1 MKAEEFIFFQKVN
14 PIVSTTG
21 FLLGENMEKS
31 KMSLAKKM
39 AIALIL
45 GVVVGIG
52 AIVLR
57 VNLTE
62 GGNEQTWNVI
72 NNLLFADITA
82 EGNEKAIGLFYIIGQ
97 LFVKAMQVIIIPMVF
112 TSIVMAMVRI
122 SDAKKLGRIASKT
135 VGYFLLTT
143 IIAIV
148 LASICGMLAYN
159 GGLFKMED
167 TGLGAA
173 NGQSASNPL
182 LIILNAVPSNFIS
195 ALSNNGGVLAI
206 VVCAIAVG
214 LGINANK
221 EKFKQVSK
229 LCQEIS
235 DLVTIILGWIVNT
248 CAPVAIFCLLTRTC
262 AAYGISY
269 LKPALSYVV
278 LTTVLLLV
286 FLFIFYPLFVSTT
299 TKLNPIQFAKKMA
312 KVALFGFS
320 TSSSAATLP
329 MNLETTKDELGVS
342 DEIAS
347 FVLPLGMTIN
357 MDGTALMQVIA
368 SIFIAGVAGYSV
380 NMPQILLIGILAV
393 IASIGTPAAPGAG
406 AVILFTI
413 LSGVGFTNE
422 IALSVYALIL
432 AINRPIEM
440 LVTALNVTGDTACAM
455 AVAKS
460 ENALNEKIFNAES
473 K

>member
-1 MKAEEFIFFQKVN
+1 MK
-14 PIVSTTG
+14 
-21 FLLGENMEKS
+21 
-31 KMSLAKKM
+31 KMSLAKRM
-39 AIALIL
+39 AIALVL
-45 GVVVGIG
+45 GIAAGVGVI
-52 AIVLR
+52 ALR
-57 VNLTE
+57 VNLIN
-62 GGNEQTWNVI
+62 GGNAATWTTI

-82 EGNEKAIGLFYIIGQ
+82 AGNEQALGLFYLIGQ
-97 LFVKAMQVIIIPMVF
+97 LFVRAMQVVIVPMVF
-112 TSIVMAMVRI
+112 TSIVMAMIRI

-135 VGYFLLTT
+135 ILFFLATT
-143 IIAIV
+143 VIAII
-148 LASICGMLAYN
+148 LAAICGMTAYN
-159 GGLFKMED
+159 AGAFKMVE
-167 TGLGAA
+167 TGL
-173 NGQSASNPL
+173 
-182 LIILNAVPSNFIS
+182 
-195 ALSNNGGVLAI
+195 NNGGVLAI
-206 VVCAIAVG
+206 VVSAIAVG
-214 LGINANK
+214 LGINAAAD
-221 EKFKQVSK
+221 KFEFLPK

-235 DLVTIILGWIVNT
+235 DLVTIILSWIVDT

-269 LKPALSYVV
+269 LKPALSYIL
-278 LTTVLLLV
+278 LTTALLLV
-286 FLFIFYPLFVSTT
+286 FLFIFYPLFVSFTA
-299 TKLNPIQFAKKMA
+299 KMNPVQFAKKIA

-329 MNLETTKDELGVS
+329 LNMETTKEELGVS

-380 NMPQILLIGILAV
+380 SFPQIVVIGLLDI

-422 IALSVYALIL
+422 VALSVYALIL

-440 LVTALNVTGDTACAM
+440 LVTALNVTGDSACAC

-460 ENALNEKIFNAES
+460 ENALDEAKFNASS

>member
-1 MKAEEFIFFQKVN
+1 
-14 PIVSTTG
+14 
-21 FLLGENMEKS
+21 MEKS

-39 AIALIL
+39 AIALVL
-45 GVVVGIG
+45 GIVVGIG

-72 NNLLFADITA
+72 NNLLFADISA

-112 TSIVMAMVRI
+112 TSIVLAMIRI

-167 TGLGAA
+167 TGLAA
-173 NGQSASNPL
+173 ASGQSASNPL
-182 LIILNAVPSNFIS
+182 LIILNAVPSNFVS
-195 ALSNNGGVLAI
+195 ALSNNSGVLAI
-206 VVCAIAVG
+206 VVCAVAVG

-221 EKFKQVSK
+221 EKFKHISK

-278 LTTVLLLV
+278 LTTVLLLF
-286 FLFIFYPLFVSTT
+286 FLFVFYPLLVSTT
-299 TKLNPIQFAKKMA
+299 TKLSPIQFAKKMA

-380 NMPQILLIGILAV
+380 SMSQILLIGILAV

-460 ENALNEKIFNAES
+460 ENALDEKVFNS
-473 K
+473 KSK

>member
-1 MKAEEFIFFQKVN
+1 MK
-14 PIVSTTG
+14 
-21 FLLGENMEKS
+21 KS

-39 AIALIL
+39 AIALVL

-52 AIVLR
+52 MIVLR
-57 VNLTE
+57 VQLTNN
-62 GGNEQTWNVI
+62 GNESTWNVI

-82 EGNEKAIGLFYIIGQ
+82 EGNEKSIGLFYLIGQ
-97 LFVKAMQVIIIPMVF
+97 LFVRGMQVIIIPMVF
-112 TSIVMAMVRI
+112 TSIVLAMVRI

-135 VGYFLLTT
+135 IGYFLLTT
-143 IIAIV
+143 VIAII
-148 LASICGMLAYN
+148 LASVCGMIAYN
-159 GGLFKMED
+159 GGLFHMEA
-167 TGLGAA
+167 TGLEAA
-173 NGQSASNPL
+173 SGESATNPL
-182 LIILNAVPSNFIS
+182 LIVLNAVPSNFIS
-195 ALSNNGGVLAI
+195 ALSNNSGVLAI
-206 VVCAIAVG
+206 VICAVAVG
-214 LGINANK
+214 LGINTKKDQFQTIINFC
-221 EKFKQVSK
+221 EELSN
-229 LCQEIS
+229 
-235 DLVTIILGWIVNT
+235 LVTVILSFIVNT
-248 CAPVAIFCLLTRTC
+248 FAPVAIFCLLTRTC
-262 AAYGISY
+262 ASYGVSY
-269 LKPALSYVV
+269 LKPALSYMI

-286 FLFIFYPLFVSTT
+286 FLFVFYPLFIGVT
-299 TKLNPIQFAKKMA
+299 TKLSPKQFSKKMS

-329 MNLETTKDELGVS
+329 MNIETTENELGVS
-342 DEIAS
+342 EDIAS

-368 SIFIAGVAGYSV
+368 TIFIAGVAGY
-380 NMPQILLIGILAV
+380 NMTFPQIVLIGILAI

-422 IALSVYALIL
+422 VALSAYALIL

-460 ENALNEKIFNAES
+460 ENGLDEKIFNEN
-473 K
+473 

>member
-1 MKAEEFIFFQKVN
+1 
-14 PIVSTTG
+14 
-21 FLLGENMEKS
+21 MEKK

-39 AIALIL
+39 GIALLL
-45 GVVVGIG
+45 GVVCGI
-52 AIVLR
+52 AMIVLR
-57 VNLTE
+57 VNLTS
-62 GGNEQTWNVI
+62 GGNEATWNTI

-82 EGNEKAIGLFYIIGQ
+82 EGNEQAIGLFYLIGQ
-97 LFVKAMQVIIIPMVF
+97 LFVRAMQLIIIPMVF
-112 TSIVMAMVRI
+112 TSIVLAMIQI

-135 VGYFLLTT
+135 ILYFLLTT
-143 IIAIV
+143 VTAIV
-148 LASICGMLAYN
+148 LAAVCGMIAYN
-159 GGLFKMED
+159 AGLFQITDLTLEG
-167 TGLGAA
+167 TSGE
-173 NGQSASNPL
+173 SATNPL
-182 LIILNAVPSNFIS
+182 LIVLNAVPNNFAS
-195 ALSNNGGVLAI
+195 ALSNNSGVLAI
-206 VVCAIAVG
+206 VVCAVAVG
-214 LGINANK
+214 LGINACK
-221 EKFKQVSK
+221 EKFEFLPK

-235 DLVTIILGWIVNT
+235 DLVTVILGWIVNT

-262 AAYGISY
+262 ASYGISY
-269 LKPALSYVV
+269 LKPALSYMI
-278 LTTVLLLV
+278 LTTVLLLL
-286 FLFIFYPLFVSTT
+286 FLFIFYPLFVGAT
-299 TKLNPIQFAKKMA
+299 TKLNPVQFFKKMS

-329 MNLETTKDELGVS
+329 MNLETTKNELGVS
-342 DEIAS
+342 EEISS

-368 SIFIAGVAGYSV
+368 CIFIAGVAGYDV
-380 NMPQILLIGILAV
+380 TFTQILLIGTLAI

-460 ENALNEKIFNAES
+460 ENSLNEEMFNSNS

>member
-1 MKAEEFIFFQKVN
+1 
-14 PIVSTTG
+14 
-21 FLLGENMEKS
+21 MEKS

-39 AIALIL
+39 AIALVL
-45 GVVVGIG
+45 GIVVGISM
-52 AIVLR
+52 ILLR
-57 VNLTE
+57 VNLTN
-62 GGNEQTWNVI
+62 GGNEETWNVI
-72 NNLLFADITA
+72 NNLLFADISAT
-82 EGNEKAIGLFYIIGQ
+82 GNEKAIGLFYIVGQ

-112 TSIVMAMVRI
+112 TSIVMAMIRI

-135 VGYFLLTT
+135 IGYFLLTT
-143 IIAIV
+143 VIAIV

-159 GGLFKMED
+159 AGLFK
-167 TGLGAA
+167 TGELAIEGTT
-173 NGQSASNPL
+173 GSSSSNPL
-182 LIILNAVPSNFIS
+182 LIILNAVPSNFVS
-195 ALSNNGGVLAI
+195 ALSNNSGVLAI
-206 VVCAIAVG
+206 VVCAVAVG
-214 LGINANK
+214 LGINACK
-221 EKFKQVSK
+221 EKFDILPKV
-229 LCQEIS
+229 CQEIS
-235 DLVTIILGWIVNT
+235 DLVTVILGWIVNA

-262 AAYGISY
+262 ASYGVSY
-269 LKPALSYVV
+269 LKPALSYVI
-278 LTTVLLLV
+278 LTTALLLI
-286 FLFIFYPLFVSTT
+286 FLFVFYPLFVSVT
-299 TKLNPIQFAKKMA
+299 TKLNPKQFAKKMS

-342 DEIAS
+342 EEISS

-357 MDGTALMQVIA
+357 MDGTALMQVVA
-368 SIFIAGVAGYSV
+368 SIFIAGVAGYTVSL
-380 NMPQILLIGILAV
+380 PQILLIGVLAV

-460 ENALNEKIFNAES
+460 ENALDEEIFNSES

>member
-1 MKAEEFIFFQKVN
+1 MKAEGFIFFQKVN

-21 FLLGENMEKS
+21 FLLGEKMEKS

-45 GVVVGIG
+45 GIVVGIG

-72 NNLLFADITA
+72 NNLLFADISA

-112 TSIVMAMVRI
+112 TSIVLAMIRI

-159 GGLFKMED
+159 GGLFKMEE
-167 TGLGAA
+167 TGLAA
-173 NGQSASNPL
+173 ASGQSASNPL
-182 LIILNAVPSNFIS
+182 LIVLNAVPSNFVS
-195 ALSNNGGVLAI
+195 ALSNNSGVLAI
-206 VVCAIAVG
+206 VVCAVAVG

-221 EKFKQVSK
+221 EKFKQVSN

-248 CAPVAIFCLLTRTC
+248 CAPLAIFCLLTRTC

-286 FLFIFYPLFVSTT
+286 F
-299 TKLNPIQFAKKMA
+299 
-312 KVALFGFS
+312 
-320 TSSSAATLP
+320 
-329 MNLETTKDELGVS
+329 
-342 DEIAS
+342 
-347 FVLPLGMTIN
+347 
-357 MDGTALMQVIA
+357 
-368 SIFIAGVAGYSV
+368 
-380 NMPQILLIGILAV
+380 
-393 IASIGTPAAPGAG
+393 
-406 AVILFTI
+406 
-413 LSGVGFTNE
+413 
-422 IALSVYALIL
+422 
-432 AINRPIEM
+432 
-440 LVTALNVTGDTACAM
+440 
-455 AVAKS
+455 
-460 ENALNEKIFNAES
+460 
-473 K
+473 